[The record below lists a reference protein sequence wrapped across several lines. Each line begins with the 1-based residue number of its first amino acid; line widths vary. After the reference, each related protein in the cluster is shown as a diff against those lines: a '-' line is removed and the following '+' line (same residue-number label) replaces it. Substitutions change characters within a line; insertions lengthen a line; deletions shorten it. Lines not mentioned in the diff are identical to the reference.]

1 MKYKGLRRGKVAKK
15 PRNDLHSMGKEK
27 GKTADYFSLDKNG
40 INCYSVTIVLC
51 FPRGDPVY
59 YEISTT

>member
-15 PRNDLHSMGKEK
+15 PRNDLHSMEEEK
-27 GKTADYFSLDKNG
+27 GKSGDYFALDKNR
-40 INCYSVTIVLC
+40 INCYSVTNKIC
-51 FPRGDPVY
+51 SSKGDPVY